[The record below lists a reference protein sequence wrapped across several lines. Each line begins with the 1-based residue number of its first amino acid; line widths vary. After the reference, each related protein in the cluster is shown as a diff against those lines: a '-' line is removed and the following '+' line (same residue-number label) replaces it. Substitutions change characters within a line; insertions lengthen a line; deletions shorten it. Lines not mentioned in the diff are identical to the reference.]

1 MFCFVL
7 LRKVTEKKKSELVT
21 PLVVEI
27 MWRDSG
33 NQFNYQAKVKSFRSG
48 NNSKI
53 RIQFKACL

>member
-21 PLVVEI
+21 LVVEI
-27 MWRDSG
+27 MWRDSD

-48 NNSKI
+48 NNCKI
-53 RIQFKACL
+53 RMQFKACL